1 MYLLDTNVVSEL
13 RKAGSGRADLRVI
26 EWAKDKPTSSLFISA
41 ITILEIEMGVL
52 QIERKDPKQA
62 AIYRT
67 WLNSHVLKAFS
78 DRILPFDTSVAL
90 KCAQL
95 HVPNPKSERDAM
107 IAATSM
113 VHGLTLVTRNEK
125 DFKHTNVELINP
137 WLKTK

>member
-1 MYLLDTNVVSEL
+1 MYLLDTNVISEL
-13 RKAGSGRADLRVI
+13 RKASSNRANANVI
-26 EWAKDKPTSSLFISA
+26 KWAKDKPTTSLFISA
-41 ITILEIEMGVL
+41 ITVLEIEMGVL

-78 DRILPFDTSVAL
+78 DRVLPFDTSVAL

-107 IAATSM
+107 IASTS
-113 VHGLTLVTRNEK
+113 VIHGLTLVTRNE
-125 DFKHTNVELINP
+125 
-137 WLKTK
+137 

>member
-1 MYLLDTNVVSEL
+1 MYLLDTNVISEL
-13 RKAGSGRADLRVI
+13 RKAGSSRADLNVVK
-26 EWAKDKPTSSLFISA
+26 WAKDKPTSSLFISV

-62 AIYRT
+62 AIYKT

-95 HVPNPKSERDAM
+95 HGPDPKSERDAM
-107 IAATSM
+107 IAATSI
-113 VHGLTLVTRNEK
+113 VHGLTLVTRNVK
-125 DFKHTNVELINP
+125 DFKHIGIELINP
-137 WLKTK
+137 WISGT

>member
-1 MYLLDTNVVSEL
+1 
-13 RKAGSGRADLRVI
+13 
-26 EWAKDKPTSSLFISA
+26 LFISV
-41 ITILEIEMGVL
+41 ITVLEIEMGVL

-78 DRILPFDTSVAL
+78 DRVLPFDTSVAL

-107 IAATSM
+107 ISSTSII
-113 VHGLTLVTRNEK
+113 HGLTLVTRNVK
-125 DFKHTNVELINP
+125 DFKHMGVEVVNP
-137 WLKTK
+137 WVG